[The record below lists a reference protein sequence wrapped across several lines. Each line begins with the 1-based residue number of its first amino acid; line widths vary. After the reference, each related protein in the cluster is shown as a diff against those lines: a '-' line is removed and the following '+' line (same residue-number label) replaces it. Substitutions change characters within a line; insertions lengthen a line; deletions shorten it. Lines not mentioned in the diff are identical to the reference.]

1 MPSLASV
8 SGSFT
13 AAEHFIAVVIRIVF
27 TLSELTLIGC
37 AFTSIVAF
45 IHLYMTVLGF
55 PTPFEFLAA
64 IITPAVLWLVL
75 QKVHSVLRTA
85 LFDVLRHRVERREA
99 RALPRLNVALDATG
113 AGGSPVAVSVDV
125 DHDEPAPRA

>member
-8 SGSFT
+8 SGSCT
-13 AAEHFIAVVIRIVF
+13 AAEHFIAIVLRIVF
-27 TLSELTLIGC
+27 ILSELMLIGC

-55 PTPFEFLAA
+55 PTPFEFVAA

-75 QKVHSVLRTA
+75 DRKSV
-85 LFDVLRHRVERREA
+85 V
-99 RALPRLNVALDATG
+99 
-113 AGGSPVAVSVDV
+113 
-125 DHDEPAPRA
+125 